1 MNGDRVSLDTNVL
14 FYSVDWDAGERH
26 ARAVSIVERARDW
39 NCILVLQT
47 LGEFF
52 AAATRKLLMP
62 PADAAAHVE
71 DWLRVFPV
79 EAAGPATIRHAMAA
93 VREHR
98 LPFWDAMLWATAR
111 QAGCTL
117 LLSEDFQHGQVLG
130 GVRFHNPFVAEV
142 PLPPPE

>member
-1 MNGDRVSLDTNVL
+1 MNGDRVTLDTNVL
-14 FYSVDWDAGERH
+14 FYSVDWDAGDRH
-26 ARAVSIVERARDW
+26 DRAVAIITRARNW
-39 NCILVLQT
+39 NCVLVLQT

-52 AAATRKLLMP
+52 AASTRKGLMS
-62 PADAAAHVE
+62 PADAAVHVE

-79 EAAGPATIRHAMAA
+79 ETAGPGTLRQAMA
-93 VREHR
+93 VVQERR

-130 GVRFHNPFVAEV
+130 GVRFHDPFVED
-142 PLPPPE
+142 LPTEP